1 MHVGYLCGFVSCEGG
16 RGERVSERWWVSEG
30 GGMCAAVRGVADV
43 TTAYQQRRIPVRDC
57 LVINPQIKDS
67 MQKMWER
74 NGNKNVHRLTVV
86 ETLKCKTRPSQTW
99 GMTKVPHAVNS
110 RCNQLTNRKWHLQK
124 MVLIIFPA
132 THLFFHLP
140 CSLLAQ
146 LDQTL
151 PADWTSRVMRP
162 PEKGHREITGVNT
175 KVYWDQWPPVM

>member
-1 MHVGYLCGFVSCEGG
+1 
-16 RGERVSERWWVSEG
+16 
-30 GGMCAAVRGVADV
+30 
-43 TTAYQQRRIPVRDC
+43 
-57 LVINPQIKDS
+57 
-67 MQKMWER
+67 MQKVDISEQKFYRSKKFCGWRRLSSR
-74 NGNKNVHRLTVV
+74 NVSTLCLCYDKIFAHLCQLFTLTVV

-110 RCNQLTNRKWHLQK
+110 RCNQLTNRKWHPQK
-124 MVLIIFPA
+124 MVLRIFPA